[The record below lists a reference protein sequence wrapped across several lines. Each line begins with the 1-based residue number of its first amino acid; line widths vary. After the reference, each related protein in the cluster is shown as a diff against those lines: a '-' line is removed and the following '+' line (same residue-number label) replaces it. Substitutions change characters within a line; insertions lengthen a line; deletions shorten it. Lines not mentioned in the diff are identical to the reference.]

1 MKQRHSFEERDS
13 INAWFKLPK
22 YRIWKYLIIGD
33 AITLILLILATIIW
47 MDSLAWQ
54 TVMVLRGC
62 AGVLGVFS
70 LSLLPFITTWSIRTT
85 SPIVLTQGERV
96 IEISNRLTLKGI

>member
-33 AITLILLILATIIW
+33 AIALILLILATIIW

-62 AGVLGVFS
+62 AGVLGIIFV
-70 LSLLPFITTWSIRTT
+70 
-85 SPIVLTQGERV
+85 V
-96 IEISNRLTLKGI
+96 IAAIYYYLVYKDYIANRFDPRRKSNRNIK

>member
-1 MKQRHSFEERDS
+1 MKQRNSFQERDN

-33 AITLILLILATIIW
+33 GITLILLILATIIW

-62 AGVLGVFS
+62 AGVLGIIFV
-70 LSLLPFITTWSIRTT
+70 
-85 SPIVLTQGERV
+85 V
-96 IEISNRLTLKGI
+96 IAAIYCYVVYKDYIANRFRGKGNRKIK